1 MQCRFDALQTQLLAY
16 SFQNTYLSF
25 LRSTVKL
32 IKLWTPEIFMECY
45 CDARNKPMRCEITK
59 PQTASVIS
67 FWFWGLLAYS
77 ELYCDWP
84 EHNQHSR
91 KFSGVHGFLSL
102 TQNNRLRNQNIS
114 QSNRASGK
122 SHLVLRHFV
131 IFMSFI
137 VFIGL
142 NKASMRID
150 TTSLNF
156 ELLSPVTFNEVGDI
170 SSSIWKRI

>member
-1 MQCRFDALQTQLLAY
+1 M
-16 SFQNTYLSF
+16 
-25 LRSTVKL
+25 KL

-114 QSNRASGK
+114 QSNRASRK
-122 SHLVLRHFV
+122 SHLVLRC
-131 IFMSFI
+131 FI
-137 VFIGL
+137 ILRPSWCSSDSTKHPYAF
-142 NKASMRID
+142 
-150 TTSLNF
+150 TTSLSL
-156 ELLSPVTFNEVGDI
+156 ELLSPVTINEVVDI
-170 SSSIWKRI
+170 SSSIWKRIKVLLVSLILSLYRDSIKELRPSVKKS